1 MQIRQAA
8 REAVLDLTPPRFSFL
23 WWLRPT
29 NVKRLQWPCAL
40 GCLALKGLSIP
51 SVTTKLTTAVTDFL
65 SVDVCFLLAVVVVF
79 ALIWERA
86 MDLLKKVAK
95 PLILAERKSIH
106 IALKKWKAEQEA
118 SGVKFNEDIPLPI
131 ETNVK

>member
-51 SVTTKLTTAVTDFL
+51 SVTAKLTPTVTDFL
-65 SVDVCFLLAVVVVF
+65 SVDVCFLLAIVVVF

-86 MDLLKKVAK
+86 MDLLKKVVR
-95 PLILAERKSIH
+95 PLILDERKSNYL
-106 IALKKWKAEQEA
+106 AVKQWKAKQEA
-118 SGVKFNEDIPLPI
+118 AGVKFNEDIPLPF
-131 ETNVK
+131 EAKK

>member
-29 NVKRLQWPCAL
+29 NVKRLQWPCSL

-51 SVTTKLTTAVTDFL
+51 SVTTKLTTTVTDFL
-65 SVDVCFLLAVVVVF
+65 SVDVCFLLAIVVVF

-86 MDLLKKVAK
+86 MDLLKKVVR
-95 PLILAERKSIH
+95 PLILDERKSNY
-106 IALKKWKAEQEA
+106 IAVKQWKAKQEA
-118 SGVKFNEDIPLPI
+118 AGVKFNEDIPLPL
-131 ETNVK
+131 EAKK